1 MEVLTREENLKG
13 LQYRAL
19 AQRLDM
25 EASAPEDETEIL
37 HVFDFP
43 QIYTKPSAQALLN
56 TLTLLT
62 SAPPSWECS
71 DSEQRLEKPAGR
83 SKRRSRKVT
92 KTAAVRVNPEG
103 LARYLTQLI
112 GCDFRW
118 IDNDAVKEEIWEQ
131 ASLRLSERSGRSA
144 MPAISRSF
152 GIPTPSALFDIV
164 IHEPALTADNLG
176 LKTWAA
182 SYLLAKRLH
191 TLHLP
196 QLGSATLDI
205 LELGA
210 GTGLVGIAAA
220 AVFGASVLLTDL
232 PEIAPNLSRNVETNR
247 EAIESHNGSARTA
260 VLDWS
265 NPHVCQ
271 FYPDVEQGEVKSFS
285 TKQAKQPDPFP
296 VILAAD
302 SLYSPEH
309 PRLLVQ
315 TIDCWLSLESN
326 ARVMVEFP
334 LREAYTPELN
344 NFRQCMA
351 GIGLHMTEEGE
362 EFGYDDWGWDGGEPT
377 RGRGEVKCWWSV
389 WRRKT

>member
-1 MEVLTREENLKG
+1 M
-13 LQYRAL
+13 
-19 AQRLDM
+19 
-25 EASAPEDETEIL
+25 
-37 HVFDFP
+37 
-43 QIYTKPSAQALLN
+43 
-56 TLTLLT
+56 TLLT
-62 SAPPSWECS
+62 STLPSWECC
-71 DSEQRLEKPAGR
+71 DSEQQLEKPAGR

-92 KTAAVRVNPEG
+92 KTGGVRVNPEG
-103 LARYLTQLI
+103 LTRYLTQLI
-112 GCDFRW
+112 GCDLRW

-152 GIPTPSALFDIV
+152 RIPTPSAPLDIV

-191 TLHLP
+191 TLRLP
-196 QLGSATLDI
+196 QLTGSVTLDI

-247 EAIESHNGSARTA
+247 EAIESHNGSTRTA
-260 VLDWS
+260 ILDWS

-271 FYPDVEQGEVKSFS
+271 FYPDVEQGEVESFS
-285 TKQAKQPDPFP
+285 TKQTKQPDQFP

-315 TIDCWLSLESN
+315 TIDCWLSLEDN
-326 ARVMVEFP
+326 ASVMVEFP

-344 NFRQCMA
+344 DFRQRMT

-377 RGRGEVKCWWSV
+377 RGRDEVKCWWSV

>member
-1 MEVLTREENLKG
+1 MLTRKEDLQG
-13 LQYRAL
+13 LEYITL
-19 AQRLDM
+19 AQRLNM
-25 EASAPEDETEIL
+25 EASDSEDETGIL

-43 QIYTKPSAQALLN
+43 QIYTKPSPQALLS

-71 DSEQRLEKPAGR
+71 DSEQQLENTAGR
-83 SKRRSRKVT
+83 SRRRSRKIT
-92 KTAAVRVNPEG
+92 KTAGVRVNPEG
-103 LARYLTQLI
+103 LTRYLTQLI
-112 GCDFRW
+112 GCDLRW
-118 IDNDAVKEEIWEQ
+118 IEDDAVKEEIWEQ

-144 MPAISRSF
+144 MPAISRNF
-152 GIPTPSALFDIV
+152 RIPTSSVPFDIA

-182 SYLLAKRLH
+182 SYMLAKRLH
-191 TLHLP
+191 TLQIP
-196 QLGSATLDI
+196 QLEGSKTLDI

-232 PEIAPNLSRNVETNR
+232 PEITPNLTRNVETNR
-247 EAIESHNGSARTA
+247 EMIESHNGSARTA

-265 NPHVCQ
+265 KPRFCQ
-271 FYPDVEQGEVKSFS
+271 PYPGAAQGDAEDFS
-285 TKQAKQPDPFP
+285 AKQAEQPDRFP
-296 VILAAD
+296 IILAAD

-326 ARVMVEFP
+326 ASVMVEFP
-334 LREAYTPELN
+334 FREAYTPELN
-344 NFRQCMA
+344 DFRQRMA
-351 GIGLHMTEEGE
+351 GIGLQVAEEGE
-362 EFGYDDWGWDGGEPT
+362 ELGYDDWGWDGGEPSG
-377 RGRGEVKCWWSV
+377 GRGEVKCWWSV

>member
-1 MEVLTREENLKG
+1 
-13 LQYRAL
+13 
-19 AQRLDM
+19 M

-92 KTAAVRVNPEG
+92 KTAGVRVNPEG

-112 GCDFRW
+112 GCDLRW

-196 QLGSATLDI
+196 QLAGSATLDI

-247 EAIESHNGSARTA
+247 EVIESHNGSARTA

-271 FYPDVEQGEVKSFS
+271 FYPDVEQSEVESFS
-285 TKQAKQPDPFP
+285 TKQAKQPDPFT

-344 NFRQCMA
+344 NFRQRMA

-389 WRRKT
+389 WRRKA